1 MKTMK
6 FSIGKMRH
14 CFVLIGVG
22 SLLAGCQSE
31 SPEPEMPGI
40 GTVDVQFQVSAP
52 EELETRAG
60 QAGNSRL
67 GGLANVDFEKYDL
80 RYQLAV
86 YRVDGDRL
94 VEAVTPQAQIVDAYE
109 PVTYSLKLTPDR
121 QYKVVVW
128 ADFVKQGETVDLHYN
143 TADFRDIT
151 VADAVVNDESKDA
164 FSISQDFVAGET
176 VPPLTLKRPFAKLRI
191 VTTDWNQSGLEMPD
205 NFKVT
210 YFGCTRFDHF
220 DAATGVPVGEVL
232 PDDGNIVYTGR
243 IDKAQKEYTEDYDA
257 SEHNRTLVVDYLMTD
272 SGQPSAVHFTF
283 EALNGEVPVASYR
296 FDTDIPIQRNWLTTV
311 IGNTLTQEGSGM
323 TVSVDREMN
332 YNY

>member
-1 MKTMK
+1 
-6 FSIGKMRH
+6 MRH

-31 SPEPEMPGI
+31 SSEPEMPGI

-60 QAGNSRL
+60 QTGNSRL

-220 DAATGVPVGEVL
+220 DAATGIPVGEVL

-257 SEHNRTLVVDYLMTD
+257 SEHNHTLVVDYLMTD

-311 IGNTLTQEGSGM
+311 IGNTLTQEGTGM